1 MPSGYFCSQTGYF
14 LPKIWASG
22 YFLKI
27 KSSQTISGYF
37 GYFLKIITNMR
48 KVWDFINNLP
58 QILVTNTNQVKN
70 LCLRRSFKSKLALI
84 SSPLTN
90 ILNTKNLEKEFLNIS
105 GKIFVNKNA
114 IKSKISGCRGWKWAK
129 SRSGYNW
136 LLFSWNLATF
146 DFHLLATLSET
157 RLFSSL
163 VIPDQ
168 SWYQTERW
176 RGLSRTGQTP

>member
-1 MPSGYFCSQTGYF
+1 MGEVKPHSSRIPFIWSLFFFKLQILKTTINLIASHVASESHVPAVIPLLFVPGVPSGYFCSQTGYF

-48 KVWDFINNLP
+48 KVWDFFNNLP

-70 LCLRRSFKSKLALI
+70 LRLRHSFKSKLALI

-114 IKSKISGCRGWKWAK
+114 IKSNISGCRG
-129 SRSGYNW
+129 
-136 LLFSWNLATF
+136 
-146 DFHLLATLSET
+146 
-157 RLFSSL
+157 
-163 VIPDQ
+163 
-168 SWYQTERW
+168 
-176 RGLSRTGQTP
+176 